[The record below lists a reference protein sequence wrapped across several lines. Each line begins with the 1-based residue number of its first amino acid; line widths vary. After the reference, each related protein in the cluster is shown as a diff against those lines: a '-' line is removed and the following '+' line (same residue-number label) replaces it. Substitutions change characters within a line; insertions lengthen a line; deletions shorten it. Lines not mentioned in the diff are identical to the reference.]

1 MTKLTSLP
9 HGGSSLIAA
18 TNTTNIIGMW
28 SIGKC
33 EVHEWKGV
41 LPQSLVRE
49 SVPCGDF
56 CRVTSRLSVKR
67 KKKKKEQWLSPP
79 TKGPQK
85 RTSSAASVP
94 ILKAN
99 IRKWS
104 LTKLKSAYNQH
115 ERKALPPVPPLKRFH
130 KLNSFPLTNFPNLH
144 IFTLQGR
151 LVTHSE
157 PQSLLLGSLCG
168 TPSNTPAPYRA
179 SNLPAEQSEVIHH
192 SHLSRDHDA
201 PTIQVQKLRH

>member
-1 MTKLTSLP
+1 MAHEGYVGMKDKAMTKLTSLP

-67 KKKKKEQWLSPP
+67 KKKKKNSGCHLPRRDLK
-79 TKGPQK
+79 KGQ
-85 RTSSAASVP
+85 AQ
-94 ILKAN
+94 L
-99 IRKWS
+99 
-104 LTKLKSAYNQH
+104 
-115 ERKALPPVPPLKRFH
+115 LPCLF
-130 KLNSFPLTNFPNLH
+130 
-144 IFTLQGR
+144 
-151 LVTHSE
+151 
-157 PQSLLLGSLCG
+157 
-168 TPSNTPAPYRA
+168 
-179 SNLPAEQSEVIHH
+179 
-192 SHLSRDHDA
+192 
-201 PTIQVQKLRH
+201 